1 MTRLI
6 YNTSVGILIGLLFI
20 DLGFSQTS
28 LRQRMSAIDFVNMV
42 GLVGA
47 MGAME
52 PVFTER
58 VLLYREQDAYGL
70 PVFAFNSCFRLT
82 LMLVVSCTHL
92 ARS

>member
-1 MTRLI
+1 ML
-6 YNTSVGILIGLLFI
+6 GLLFI

-28 LRQRMSAIDFVNMV
+28 LNHRIAVVFFVNMV
-42 GLVGA
+42 GIVGA

-70 PVFAFNSCFRLT
+70 PVITFNLCFRLT